1 MCIVF
6 DTINGI
12 WEPGGEPVLEGAAAD
27 GAPAHGLRDDPVEA
41 EPELRPEHAQP
52 HRLTAAGRRHLRRPV
67 AQRQPDAGEHRGG
80 VETVQSLGAPDTLRR
95 EQPLRRLSRLP
106 FSLFLGDD
114 DPLSV
119 CLHGK
124 GDGGELC
131 DTSAHWA
138 GWHI

>member
-80 VETVQSLGAPDTLRR
+80 VEPVQSLGAPDTPSRTAAPPA
-95 EQPLRRLSRLP
+95 PLIYIAFP
-106 FSLFLGDD
+106 SLFLGR
-114 DPLSV
+114 
-119 CLHGK
+119 
-124 GDGGELC
+124 
-131 DTSAHWA
+131 
-138 GWHI
+138 